1 MASQPQLAEEV
12 MPCLSTQAQAVVN
25 SYLSAPLKQVIDS
38 TDNSCLPEILVSPP
52 WRSKKKMTAPR
63 LDLASLE
70 LTPQVYW
77 QLGERERLAATE
89 SARYFSTGSFT
100 ERMERKVVE
109 LYYRNWVLGMMYGC
123 F

>member
-77 QLGERERLAATE
+77 QLGERETCRHRVCPLFQHGIFYGTHGTKKW
-89 SARYFSTGSFT
+89 SSCTTGTGF
-100 ERMERKVVE
+100 
-109 LYYRNWVLGMMYGC
+109 WG
-123 F
+123 